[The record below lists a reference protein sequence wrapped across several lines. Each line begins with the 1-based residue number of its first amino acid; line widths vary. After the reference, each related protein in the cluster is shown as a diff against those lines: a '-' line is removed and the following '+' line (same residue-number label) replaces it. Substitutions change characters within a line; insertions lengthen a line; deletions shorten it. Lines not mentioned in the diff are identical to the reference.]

1 MQDYIITFAARD
13 YGTMTY
19 VMQGF
24 RSKTEAIASA
34 SNAARIECG
43 KGAKLKE
50 ARLYKGPGDH
60 YVCKG
65 W

>member
-19 VMQGF
+19 IMTGEV
-24 RSKTEAIASA
+24 SKAAAIATA
-34 SNAARIECG
+34 TYMARMECG